1 MNQLYRALHMP
12 PARLVKKLAGWK
24 EIYTIALRPVPT
36 APGCD
41 PLPALGEENAYTPL
55 PGKPGIWYADPLL
68 FSHEG
73 KRWLFCEAFDMAK
86 GKGDI
91 AVIDLT
97 DPRRP
102 GTPQTVLSESFHLS
116 FPTVFEWNREIWMI
130 PETGTNH
137 SLNLYRCKHFPD
149 QWELAASFLTG
160 DKELADTILLDIRPG
175 GLALLC
181 SQVKADNGLY
191 TRYRR
196 YELRREEGA
205 EGGFV
210 LEEDETFGLENRLY
224 DLGARNAGPLFR
236 WAGQTVRP
244 AQVSTKVDYGVYLQF
259 WTRRDEKESPLCAAM
274 PANVRIE
281 GVDPASIIGIHTYCR
296 DEEIEIID
304 ARYLAKVTPV
314 PTPKQEDSKSC

>member
-12 PARLVKKLAGWK
+12 PARLAKKLAGWK

-41 PLPALGEENAYTPL
+41 PLPALGEGDYIRL
-55 PGKPGIWYADPLL
+55 PEQPGTWYADPLL
-68 FSHEG
+68 FHHEG
-73 KRWLFCEAFDMAK
+73 KRWLFCEAFDMAA

-97 DPRRP
+97 DPRHP
-102 GTPQTVLSESFHLS
+102 GTPKTVLTESFHLS
-116 FPTVFEWNREIWMI
+116 FPTVFEWNGGIWMI

-137 SLNLYRCKHFPD
+137 SLNLYRCKQFPD
-149 QWELAASFLTG
+149 QWELAHSFSTG
-160 DKELADTILLDIRPG
+160 DQELADTILLDIRPG
-175 GLALLC
+175 GLSLLC
-181 SQVKADNGLY
+181 SQVKAENGLY

-196 YELRREEGA
+196 YDLRVDEQA
-205 EGGFV
+205 EGGFA
-210 LEEDETFGLENRLY
+210 LEEDETFGLEHRTY

-259 WTRRDEKESPLCAAM
+259 WSCRQEKETPLCAAM
-274 PANVRIE
+274 PANVTIT
-281 GVDPASIIGIHTYCR
+281 GLDPASVIGIHTYCR
-296 DEEIEIID
+296 DEEIEVID
-304 ARYLAKVTPV
+304 ARYLARVAPI
-314 PTPKQEDSKSC
+314 PRQEDPKSC

>member
-41 PLPALGEENAYTPL
+41 PLPALGEGAYTQL
-55 PGKPGIWYADPLL
+55 PGKAGVWYADPLL
-68 FSHEG
+68 FHHED
-73 KRWLFCEAFDMAK
+73 KRWLFCEAFDMAT

-91 AVIDLT
+91 AVMDIT
-97 DPRRP
+97 DPDHP
-102 GTPQTVLSESFHLS
+102 GAPQTVLTESYHLS
-116 FPTVFEWNREIWMI
+116 FPTVFDWNGEVWMI

-137 SLNLYRCKHFPD
+137 SLNLYRCKQFPGE
-149 QWELAASFLTG
+149 WELVRSFPTE
-160 DKELADTILLDIRPG
+160 DKELADTILLDVQPG
-175 GLALLC
+175 ELALLC
-181 SQVKADNGLY
+181 SQVKPENGLF

-196 YELRREEGA
+196 YLLRVDEQA
-205 EGGFV
+205 EGGFT
-210 LEEDETFGLENRLY
+210 LTEDKTFGLENRNY
-224 DLGARNAGPLFR
+224 DLGARNAGPVFT

-259 WTRRDEKESPLCAAM
+259 WTRRGEKETPLCAAM

-281 GVDPASIIGIHTYCR
+281 GLDPDSVIGIHTYCR
-296 DEEIEIID
+296 DDAVEIID
-304 ARYLAKVTPV
+304 ARYLAKVPPI
-314 PTPKQEDSKSC
+314 PTPKQEDPKQC

>member
-12 PARLVKKLAGWK
+12 PARLAKKLAGWK

-41 PLPALGEENAYTPL
+41 PLPALGEDPYNCL
-55 PGKPGIWYADPLL
+55 PGQPGVWYADPLL
-68 FSHEG
+68 FHHEG
-73 KRWLFCEAFDMAK
+73 GRWLFCEAFDMAT

-97 DPRRP
+97 DPKHP
-102 GTPQTVLSESFHLS
+102 GAPKAVLTESYHLS
-116 FPTVFEWNREIWMI
+116 FPTVFDWNGEVWMI

-137 SLNLYRCKHFPD
+137 SLNLYRCKQFPD
-149 QWELAASFLTG
+149 EWELVRAFPTG
-160 DKELADTILLDIRPG
+160 EKELADTILLDVQPG
-175 GLALLC
+175 ELTLLC
-181 SQVKADNGLY
+181 SQVKAENGLY

-196 YELRREEGA
+196 YALRVDEQA
-205 EGGFV
+205 EDGFV
-210 LEEDETFGLENRLY
+210 LEEDETFGLENRNY
-224 DLGARNAGPLFR
+224 DLGARNAGPVFT

-259 WTRRDEKESPLCAAM
+259 WTRRGEKETPLCAAM

-281 GVDPASIIGIHTYCR
+281 GLDPDSIIGIHTYCR
-296 DEEIEIID
+296 DDAVEIID
-304 ARYLAKVTPV
+304 ARYLAKVP
-314 PTPKQEDSKSC
+314 PIPNPKQEDPKQC

>member
-24 EIYTIALRPVPT
+24 EIYTIAVRPVPT

-41 PLPALGEENAYTPL
+41 PLPALGEGMYTQL
-55 PGKPGIWYADPLL
+55 PTEPGTWYADPLL
-68 FSHEG
+68 FAHEG
-73 KRWLFCEAFDMAK
+73 GRWLFCEAFDMATEK
-86 GKGDI
+86 GAI

-97 DPRRP
+97 DPKKP
-102 GTPQTVLSESFHLS
+102 GAPQVVLKEDYHLS
-116 FPTVFEWNREIWMI
+116 FPTVFDWNGAVWMI

-149 QWELAASFLTG
+149 EWELVRAFPTG
-160 DKELADTILLDIRPG
+160 DQELADTILLDVQPEE
-175 GLALLC
+175 LTLLC

-196 YELRREEGA
+196 YALRADEQA
-205 EGGFV
+205 EGGFT
-210 LEEDETFGLENRLY
+210 LTEDETFGLENRNY
-224 DLGARNAGPLFR
+224 DLGARNAGPIFN

-244 AQVSTKVDYGVYLQF
+244 AQVSTRVDYGVYLQF
-259 WTRRDEKESPLCAAM
+259 WTRRDGKERPLCAAM

-281 GVDPASIIGIHTYCR
+281 GLDPDSVIGIHTYCR
-296 DEEIEIID
+296 DEAIEVID
-304 ARYLAKVTPV
+304 ARYLAKVETV
-314 PTPKQEDSKSC
+314 PNRKQEDSKPC

>member
-12 PARLVKKLAGWK
+12 PARLAKKLAGWK

-41 PLPALGEENAYTPL
+41 PLPALGEGDYIRL
-55 PGKPGIWYADPLL
+55 PEQPGTWYADPLL
-68 FSHEG
+68 FHHEG
-73 KRWLFCEAFDMAK
+73 KRWLFCEAFDMAA

-97 DPRRP
+97 DPRHP
-102 GTPQTVLSESFHLS
+102 GTPKTVLTESFHLS
-116 FPTVFEWNREIWMI
+116 FPTVFEWNGGIWMI

-137 SLNLYRCKHFPD
+137 SLNLYRCKQFPD
-149 QWELAASFLTG
+149 QWELAHSFSTG
-160 DKELADTILLDIRPG
+160 DQELADTILLDIRPG
-175 GLALLC
+175 GLSLLC
-181 SQVKADNGLY
+181 SQVKAENGLY

-196 YELRREEGA
+196 YDLRVDEQA
-205 EGGFV
+205 EGGFA
-210 LEEDETFGLENRLY
+210 LEEDETFGLEHRTY

-259 WTRRDEKESPLCAAM
+259 WVRRGASEVPLCAAM
-274 PANVRIE
+274 PQNVAIA
-281 GVDPASIIGIHTYCR
+281 GIDPADLIGIHTYCR
-296 DEEIEIID
+296 DADIEVID
-304 ARYLAKVTPV
+304 ARYLRKV
-314 PTPKQEDSKSC
+314 

>member
-12 PARLVKKLAGWK
+12 PARLAKQLAGWK

-41 PLPALGEENAYTPL
+41 PLPALGEGDYIRL
-55 PGKPGIWYADPLL
+55 PEQPGTWYADPLL
-68 FSHEG
+68 FHHEG
-73 KRWLFCEAFDMAK
+73 KRWLFCEAFDMAA

-97 DPRRP
+97 DPRHP
-102 GTPQTVLSESFHLS
+102 GTPKTVLTESFHLS
-116 FPTVFEWNREIWMI
+116 FPTVFEWNGDIWMI

-137 SLNLYRCKHFPD
+137 SLNLYRCKQFPD
-149 QWELAASFLTG
+149 QWELARSFSTG
-160 DKELADTILLDIRPG
+160 DQELADTILLDIRPG
-175 GLALLC
+175 GLSLLC
-181 SQVKADNGLY
+181 SQVKAENGLY

-196 YELRREEGA
+196 YDLRVDEQA
-205 EGGFV
+205 EGGFA
-210 LEEDETFGLENRLY
+210 LEEDETFGLEHRTY

-259 WTRRDEKESPLCAAM
+259 WSCRQEKETPLCAAM
-274 PANVRIE
+274 PANVTIA
-281 GVDPASIIGIHTYCR
+281 GLDPASVIGIHTYCR
-296 DEEIEIID
+296 DEDIEVID
-304 ARYLAKVTPV
+304 ARYLAKVAPI
-314 PTPKQEDSKSC
+314 PRQEDPKSC

>member
-24 EIYTIALRPVPT
+24 EIYTIALRQVPT

-41 PLPALGEENAYTPL
+41 PLPALGDEVYTRL
-55 PGKPGIWYADPLL
+55 PEQPGVWYADPLL
-68 FSHEG
+68 FHHEDG
-73 KRWLFCEAFDMAK
+73 RWLFCEAFDMAT

-97 DPRRP
+97 DPEHP
-102 GTPQTVLSESFHLS
+102 GTPRTVLTESYHLS
-116 FPTVFEWNREIWMI
+116 FPTVFRWNGEVWMI

-149 QWELAASFLTG
+149 EWELVRSFPTG
-160 DKELADTILLDIRPG
+160 EKELADTILLDVQPEE
-175 GLALLC
+175 LTLLC
-181 SQVKADNGLY
+181 SQVKPENGLF

-196 YELRREEGA
+196 YALRADAQA
-205 EGGFV
+205 EGGFS
-210 LEEDETFGLENRLY
+210 LTEDETFGLENRNY
-224 DLGARNAGPLFR
+224 DLGARNAGPIFT
-236 WAGQTVRP
+236 WAGQTIRP

-259 WTRRDEKESPLCAAM
+259 WTRRDGKETPLCAAM

-281 GVDPASIIGIHTYCR
+281 GLDPESVIGIHTYCR
-296 DEEIEIID
+296 DDAVEIID
-304 ARYLAKVTPV
+304 ARYLAKIPPI
-314 PTPKQEDSKSC
+314 PTPKQEDPKTC

>member
-41 PLPALGEENAYTPL
+41 PLPALGEGAYTRL
-55 PGKPGIWYADPLL
+55 PGKAGVWYADPLL
-68 FSHEG
+68 FHHED
-73 KRWLFCEAFDMAK
+73 KRWLFCEAFDMAT

-91 AVIDLT
+91 AVMDIT
-97 DPRRP
+97 DPGHP
-102 GTPQTVLSESFHLS
+102 GEPQTVLTESYHLS
-116 FPTVFEWNREIWMI
+116 FPTVFDWNGEVWMI

-137 SLNLYRCKHFPD
+137 SLNLYRCKQFPGE
-149 QWELAASFLTG
+149 WELVRSFSTE
-160 DKELADTILLDIRPG
+160 DKELADTILLDVQPG
-175 GLALLC
+175 ELTLLC
-181 SQVKADNGLY
+181 SQVKPENGLF

-196 YELRREEGA
+196 YALRADEQA

-210 LEEDETFGLENRLY
+210 LEEDETFGLENRNY
-224 DLGARNAGPLFR
+224 DLGARNAGPVFT

-259 WTRRDEKESPLCAAM
+259 WTRRGEKETPLCAAM

-281 GVDPASIIGIHTYCR
+281 GLDPESVIGIHTYCR
-296 DEEIEIID
+296 DDAVEIID
-304 ARYLAKVTPV
+304 ARYLAKVPPI
-314 PTPKQEDSKSC
+314 PTPKQEDPKQC

>member
-12 PARLVKKLAGWK
+12 PARLAKKLAGWK

-41 PLPALGEENAYTPL
+41 PLPALGEGDYIRL
-55 PGKPGIWYADPLL
+55 PEQPGTWYADPLL
-68 FSHEG
+68 FHHEG
-73 KRWLFCEAFDMAK
+73 KRWLFCEAFDMAA

-97 DPRRP
+97 DPRHP
-102 GTPQTVLSESFHLS
+102 GTPRTVLTESFHLS
-116 FPTVFEWNREIWMI
+116 FPTVFEWNGDIWMI

-137 SLNLYRCKHFPD
+137 SLNLYRCKQFPD
-149 QWELAASFLTG
+149 QW
-160 DKELADTILLDIRPG
+160 ELADTILLDIRPG
-175 GLALLC
+175 GLSLLC
-181 SQVKADNGLY
+181 SQVKAENGLY

-196 YELRREEGA
+196 YDLRVDEQA
-205 EGGFV
+205 EGGFA
-210 LEEDETFGLENRLY
+210 LEEDETFGLEHRTY

-259 WTRRDEKESPLCAAM
+259 WSCRQEKETPLCAAM
-274 PANVRIE
+274 PANVTIA
-281 GVDPASIIGIHTYCR
+281 GLDPASVIGIHTYCR
-296 DEEIEIID
+296 DEDIEVID
-304 ARYLAKVTPV
+304 ARYLAKVAPI
-314 PTPKQEDSKSC
+314 PRQEDPKSC

>member
-41 PLPALGEENAYTPL
+41 SLPALGEGAYTRL
-55 PGKPGIWYADPLL
+55 PGKAGVWYADPLL
-68 FSHEG
+68 FHHED
-73 KRWLFCEAFDMAK
+73 KRWLFCEAFDMAT

-91 AVIDLT
+91 AVMDIT
-97 DPRRP
+97 DPDHP
-102 GTPQTVLSESFHLS
+102 GEPQTVLTESYHLS
-116 FPTVFEWNREIWMI
+116 FPTVFDWNGEVWMI

-137 SLNLYRCKHFPD
+137 SLNLYRCKQFPGE
-149 QWELAASFLTG
+149 WELVRSFPTE
-160 DKELADTILLDIRPG
+160 DKELADTILLDVQPG
-175 GLALLC
+175 ELTLLC
-181 SQVKADNGLY
+181 SQVKPENGLF

-196 YELRREEGA
+196 YALRADEQA

-210 LEEDETFGLENRLY
+210 LEEDETFGLENRNY
-224 DLGARNAGPLFR
+224 DLGARNAGPVFT

-259 WTRRDEKESPLCAAM
+259 WTRRGEKETPLCAAM

-281 GVDPASIIGIHTYCR
+281 GLDPESVIGIHTYCR
-296 DEEIEIID
+296 DDAVEIID
-304 ARYLAKVTPV
+304 ARYLAKVPPI
-314 PTPKQEDSKSC
+314 PTPKQEDPKQC